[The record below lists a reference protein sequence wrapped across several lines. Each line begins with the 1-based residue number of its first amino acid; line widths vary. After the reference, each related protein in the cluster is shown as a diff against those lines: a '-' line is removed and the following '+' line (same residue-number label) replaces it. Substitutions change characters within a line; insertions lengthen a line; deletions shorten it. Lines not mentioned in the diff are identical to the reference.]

1 MKVLIYFQDA
11 DTIKTSGIGRAMQ
24 HQMKAL
30 TLVGVPF
37 TIKKTDDFT
46 LAHINTIWAKSHR
59 LLRRC
64 KRKGIPVIVHGHSTY
79 EDFRRSFA
87 CWRLI
92 EPIFDRQIRY
102 MYSRADLIITP
113 TPYSK
118 KLIESYGFNV
128 PVVSISNGI
137 DVARYAPNPHA
148 VEAFRAK
155 FGVKEGEKFVMG
167 VGFPFERKGLQDFF
181 EVARKFP
188 DVKFF
193 WFGHLARIAMSS
205 KMKRAIRHKPAN
217 AIMAGY
223 CSGDLILG
231 AYQSALCLFFP
242 SYEET
247 EGIVTLEALASK
259 TPLVVRDI
267 GVYEGWLHDGVDC
280 HMGHSNEEFA
290 AAIERLLKQGEDPK
304 ILEAGYAVAEERT
317 LDKVGLKLKE
327 AYEELEKRKGLTR

>member
-155 FGVKEGEKFVMG
+155 FGVKEGEN
-167 VGFPFERKGLQDFF
+167 
-181 EVARKFP
+181 
-188 DVKFF
+188 
-193 WFGHLARIAMSS
+193 S
-205 KMKRAIRHKPAN
+205 
-217 AIMAGY
+217 
-223 CSGDLILG
+223 
-231 AYQSALCLFFP
+231 
-242 SYEET
+242 
-247 EGIVTLEALASK
+247 
-259 TPLVVRDI
+259 
-267 GVYEGWLHDGVDC
+267 
-280 HMGHSNEEFA
+280 
-290 AAIERLLKQGEDPK
+290 
-304 ILEAGYAVAEERT
+304 
-317 LDKVGLKLKE
+317 
-327 AYEELEKRKGLTR
+327 